1 MHRSIDEEKF
11 AAAIK
16 DHSRISLLND
26 VRFNIAELL
35 NNLKPL
41 DPPDFVYSEH
51 IFEKFEKKIV
61 FCVCIREISL
71 KLQTANL
78 IAGFFSW

>member
-51 IFEKFEKKIV
+51 IFEKFEVDAFEKFETKKG
-61 FCVCIREISL
+61 
-71 KLQTANL
+71 KKA
-78 IAGFFSW
+78 